1 MLLLLVLG
9 SFHLPLTSVR
19 AHGVRLVGTVLCFK
33 ESAAETDGWHVSS
46 TATKGRGWVQP
57 RATFPPALLP
67 AAREAPQQGDRGS
80 QSCAVTELAGDAN
93 PMMLFWKF
101 SAGACFNL
109 NLCRAP
115 GQT

>member
-57 RATFPPALLP
+57 SNLSSCTASCGEGST
-67 AAREAPQQGDRGS
+67 AAGGQRKPE
-80 QSCAVTELAGDAN
+80 
-93 PMMLFWKF
+93 
-101 SAGACFNL
+101 
-109 NLCRAP
+109 LCRDR
-115 GQT
+115 TCW